1 MKNNIKNTVIIS
13 TMLSTLLTTPVHA
26 DDEFIHINV
35 DNSPKNVQIAPQD
48 EEVEVLNN
56 SNNKEL
62 DIIIRV
68 GEFPNKSGKRLILP
82 NKAEGYSDLPIQ
94 YDAVNDNYFISE
106 YYFNLKIARKLR
118 WVLEQNGVNAIL
130 QDTTCKAEDLNAA
143 GRIAKAKG
151 APVYLSI
158 HTNAFNGKSSGYFY
172 MTNKGD
178 TESAKIADR
187 LSYSIKDNNLIPQLS
202 NRVNDGYIGELNVK
216 PGTYNILGE
225 FGFFDNEVE
234 AKKLASEDYC
244 NYVARKM
251 GDELTAILKDLGELE
266 K

>member
-13 TMLSTLLTTPVHA
+13 TMMSTLLTTPVHA

-56 SNNKEL
+56 SNNEL
-62 DIIIRV
+62 DIVLRV
-68 GEFPNKSGKRLILP
+68 GEYKDKPGKRLILP
-82 NKAEGYSDLPIQ
+82 NKAEGYNDLPIR
-94 YDAVNDNYFISE
+94 YDATHDNWYICE
-106 YYFNLKIARKLR
+106 YDFNVKIAKKLR

-151 APVYLSI
+151 VPIYLSV
-158 HTNAFNGKSSGYFY
+158 HTNAFNGKSSGYFL
-172 MTNKGD
+172 MTNEGD
-178 TESAKIADR
+178 TKSAKIAER

-202 NRVNDGYIGELNVK
+202 NRINDGYIGEMNVK

-234 AKKLASEDYC
+234 AKKLASEEYC

>member
-1 MKNNIKNTVIIS
+1 MKNKIKNTVIIS
-13 TMLSTLLTTPVHA
+13 TMMSTLLTTPVHA

-35 DNSPKNVQIAPQD
+35 DNSPKNVQEAPQD
-48 EEVEVLNN
+48 EAVNVLNT
-56 SNNKEL
+56 SNNSEL
-62 DIIIRV
+62 DIIVRV
-68 GEFPNKSGKRLILP
+68 GEFPNKQGKRLILP
-82 NKAEGYSDLPIQ
+82 NKAEGYSDLPIR
-94 YDAVNDNYFISE
+94 YDATHDNWYICE
-106 YYFNLKIARKLR
+106 YDFNIKIARKLR

-151 APVYLSI
+151 ALVYLSI
-158 HTNAFNGKSSGYFY
+158 HTNAFKEDSSGYFF
-172 MTNKGD
+172 MTNGD
-178 TESAKIADR
+178 TGSKGIADR
-187 LSYSIKDNNLIPQLS
+187 LSYSIQGNNLIPKMS
-202 NRVNDGYIGELNVK
+202 NRINDGYIGEMNVK
-216 PGTYNILGE
+216 PGEFNILGE
-225 FGFFDNEVE
+225 FGFFSNPEE

>member
-35 DNSPKNVQIAPQD
+35 DNSPKNVQIVPQD

-56 SNNKEL
+56 SNNEL
-62 DIIIRV
+62 DIIVRV
-68 GEFPNKSGKRLILP
+68 GEFPNKQGKRLILP

-106 YYFNLKIARKLR
+106 YYFNLKIAKKLR

-143 GRIAKAKG
+143 GRIAKAKN
-151 APVYLSI
+151 PPIYLSV
-158 HTNAFNGKSSGYFY
+158 HTNAFREDSSGYFF
-172 MTNKGD
+172 MTNGDAGSKG
-178 TESAKIADR
+178 IADR
-187 LSYSIKDNNLIPQLS
+187 LSYSIQGNNLIPKMS
-202 NRVNDGYIGELNVK
+202 NRINDGYIGEMNVK
-216 PGTYNILGE
+216 PGEFNILGE
-225 FGFFDNEVE
+225 FGFFSNPEE
-234 AKKLASEDYC
+234 AKKLASEEYC

>member
-26 DDEFIHINV
+26 DDDFIHINV

-56 SNNKEL
+56 SNNEL
-62 DIIIRV
+62 DIIVRV
-68 GEFPNKSGKRLILP
+68 GEFPNKQGKRLILP
-82 NKAEGYSDLPIQ
+82 NKAEGYNDLPIR

-106 YYFNLKIARKLR
+106 YYFNLKIAKKLR

-143 GRIAKAKG
+143 GRIAKAKN
-151 APVYLSI
+151 PPIYLSV
-158 HTNAFNGKSSGYFY
+158 HTNAFKEDSSGYFF
-172 MTNKGD
+172 MTNGDAGSKG
-178 TESAKIADR
+178 IADR
-187 LSYSIKDNNLIPQLS
+187 LSYSIQGNNLIPKMS
-202 NRVNDGYIGELNVK
+202 NRINDGYIGEMNVK
-216 PGTYNILGE
+216 PGEFNILGE
-225 FGFFDNEVE
+225 FGFFSNPEE
-234 AKKLASEDYC
+234 AKKLSSEDYC

>member
-26 DDEFIHINV
+26 DDDFIHINV
-35 DNSPKNVQIAPQD
+35 DNSPKNVQEAPQD
-48 EEVEVLNN
+48 EAVGVLNN
-56 SNNKEL
+56 SNNEL
-62 DIIIRV
+62 DIIVRV
-68 GEFPNKSGKRLILP
+68 GEFPNKQGKRLILP

-106 YYFNLKIARKLR
+106 YYFNLKIAKKLR

-143 GRIAKAKG
+143 GCIAKAKN
-151 APVYLSI
+151 PPIYLSV
-158 HTNAFNGKSSGYFY
+158 HTNAFREDSSGYFF
-172 MTNKGD
+172 MTNGD
-178 TESAKIADR
+178 TGSKGIADR
-187 LSYSIKDNNLIPQLS
+187 LSYSIQGNNLIPKMS
-202 NRVNDGYIGELNVK
+202 NRINDGYIGEMNVK
-216 PGTYNILGE
+216 PGEFNILGE
-225 FGFFDNEVE
+225 FGFFSNPEE
-234 AKKLASEDYC
+234 AKKLASEEYC